1 MEEEHAE
8 DAGSAGQIGAI
19 GGATPGVAR
28 KMCRREE
35 RNGLCWRG
43 RPQPVLLSFVLLSS
57 HRTPQSGQFGAG
69 SRPSSIGVHL
79 MMITP
84 N

>member
-35 RNGLCWRG
+35 RNELCWRG
-43 RPQPVLLSFVLLSS
+43 SQYCLASGFFRLTAPPNRASLVPAAGH
-57 HRTPQSGQFGAG
+57 HRSGC
-69 SRPSSIGVHL
+69 I
-79 MMITP
+79 
-84 N
+84 